1 MLYLKKICL
10 PIFIII
16 TILFTVGYA
25 SQPIIEINQLTQE
38 STNTNTRTDTRTD
51 ISSSLNQTLY
61 INKISRIGSN
71 IQSTYSGNKNY
82 TDINN
87 DIAILFKTLL
97 YACIAT
103 TVLLTIG
110 ILLGYLGLKFIS
122 KIIFFLAM
130 ILMIAVFII
139 IQVIILTDSL
149 ITNFSNKDLTK
160 PTISNG
166 VGYYLILAS
175 VCLMIITYLI
185 YSFLA

>member
-10 PIFIII
+10 LIFIII

-25 SQPIIEINQLTQE
+25 SQPIIETNQLTKE
-38 STNTNTRTDTRTD
+38 PTNTSNSTG
-51 ISSSLNQTLY
+51 ISGSLNQTLY
-61 INKISRIGSN
+61 INKVSSISSN
-71 IQSTYSGNKNY
+71 IQSTYSSNRNY

-87 DIAILFKTLL
+87 DIAILFQTLL

-103 TVLLTIG
+103 TILLTIG
-110 ILLGYLGLKFIS
+110 ILLGYLGLKFFS

-130 ILMIAVFII
+130 VLMIAVFII
-139 IQVIILTDSL
+139 IQIIILTDSL

-160 PTISNG
+160 PTVSNG
-166 VGYYLILAS
+166 VGYYLILVS
-175 VCLMIITYLI
+175 VSLMIITYLI